1 MFYIFI
7 KKDETKPQASTP
19 AAAAKKEN

>member
-19 AAAAKKEN
+19 ATAAKKEN